1 MQTNTF
7 TQSFQ
12 NSLVASLLISA
23 LLLIA
28 FFVLEPS
35 VTSAIGD
42 DFTVEQTISG
52 EIAFATPANDVVM
65 DNPTL
70 GGVTGGLSRG
80 TSTLAITSNSPT
92 GYSLTMAFSSTTAMH
107 KNGDPAVTIP
117 NYAPGTPGTPE
128 NFSVAVGEA
137 GFGYSVV
144 APSAGDAGAKF
155 KNSDGT
161 TCNAG
166 ALNTYDVCWYNAA
179 DASAA
184 VTLITSSA
192 PATAATTSILFQ
204 VGIGANPVPEVPT
217 GVYTATAT
225 LTAINI

>member
-7 TQSFQ
+7 THSLK
-12 NSLVASLLISA
+12 NSLVASLLISM
-23 LLLIA
+23 LLLIG
-28 FFVLEPS
+28 FFTLEPS

-42 DFTVEQTISG
+42 TFTIEQTIAG
-52 EIAFATPANDVVM
+52 EIAFATLANDVVM

-80 TSTLAITSNSPT
+80 TSTLAITTNSPT

-117 NYAPGTPGTPE
+117 NYAPNTPGLPE
-128 NFSVAVGEA
+128 NFSVPVGEA

-144 APSAGDAGAKF
+144 APSAADVGALF

-161 TCNAG
+161 TCNTG
-166 ALNTYDVCWYNAA
+166 ALNTYNVCWYNVS
-179 DASAA
+179 DATAA
-184 VTLITSSA
+184 VTLVTASA